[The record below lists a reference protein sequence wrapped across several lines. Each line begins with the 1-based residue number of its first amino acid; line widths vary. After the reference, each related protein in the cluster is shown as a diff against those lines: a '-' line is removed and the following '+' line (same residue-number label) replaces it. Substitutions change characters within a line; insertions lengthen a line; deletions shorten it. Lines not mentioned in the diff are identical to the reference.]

1 MTKDELPSCGSTTS
15 SDYEMN
21 LVGGETSAESSRFDR
36 RTIGL
41 RPLVSATFKD
51 GTGGSEGKLVV
62 TGSQRLLTHL
72 PKSDVDIL
80 LEHVGSAYDLY
91 HETQAGKDLEQEL
104 KLKGLFD
111 LADVYEVAGSVQRA
125 VLAQASDDRVHVC
138 FGRCE

>member
-1 MTKDELPSCGSTTS
+1 
-15 SDYEMN
+15 MN
-21 LVGGETSAESSRFDR
+21 LGVERLAQNLHALIDARLVSAVV
-36 RTIGL
+36 TLL

-80 LEHVGSAYDLY
+80 LEHAGSAYDLY